1 MREWTLIRDTE
12 EKTGTG
18 LLMARN
24 VSIDTEGELARRK
37 GLEKL
42 TALGAKAIAPYIS
55 AGVNGVVLF
64 TSTGTLE
71 TVAM

>member
-1 MREWTLIRDTE
+1 MRHWTLIRDRE
-12 EKTGTG
+12 EKTGNG

-24 VSIDTEGELARRK
+24 VSIDTDGELARRK

-42 TALGAKAIAPYIS
+42 TTLGATAISPYFS
-55 AGVNGVVLF
+55 AGVNGVLLF

-71 TVAM
+71 TVAL